1 MSKVLLI
8 MHHIALCTP
17 RIEFLLVSYTWT
29 FTLDP
34 AEQAPKEPQEPVQV
48 KELNPKEEQEQ
59 EQGKSR
65 CI

>member
-8 MHHIALCTP
+8 MHHITLCTP
-17 RIEFLLVSYTWT
+17 CIEFLLVSYTWT

-34 AEQAPKEPQEPVQV
+34 AEQAPKESQEPVQV
-48 KELNPKEEQEQ
+48 KELNPEEDQ

>member
-17 RIEFLLVSYTWT
+17 CIEFLLVSYTWT

-34 AEQAPKEPQEPVQV
+34 SEQAPKEPQEPVQV
-48 KELNPKEEQEQ
+48 KELNPEEEQ